1 MRQAVLA
8 ALTLAAVLQAGCDRA
23 TKPVD
28 APAAVPAEPAPAA
41 LAAPPPVTVPTGK
54 FDAISTTAMGVTGD
68 LTGTSD
74 GFVFSQ
80 GQTYGLVGAGQAKGA
95 DPFGTNGDTLASVL
109 GVPAT
114 AELKVFRVTRED
126 PAKARNGGFC
136 GAEPTTFILTS
147 DGVDPGGA
155 PALFL
160 MAFKG
165 ANPPSATSAETDL
178 CGTFMYAPSA
188 APPATK

>member
-1 MRQAVLA
+1 MRSAIFTAIAFAGLA
-8 ALTLAAVLQAGCDRA
+8 QAGCDRA
-23 TKPVD
+23 TAPTPAPVVAAES
-28 APAAVPAEPAPAA
+28 APASPA
-41 LAAPPPVTVPTGK
+41 LPPPVTVPTGK

-80 GQTYGLVGAGQAKGA
+80 GQTYGLVGTGQAKGA
-95 DPFGTNGDTLASVL
+95 DPFGATGDTLASML
-109 GVPAT
+109 GVPEA
-114 AELKVFRVTRED
+114 ADLKVFRVTRED

-136 GAEPTTFILTS
+136 GADSTTFILTS
-147 DGVDPGGA
+147 DGVDSGGA

-188 APPATK
+188 TK

>member
-1 MRQAVLA
+1 
-8 ALTLAAVLQAGCDRA
+8 
-23 TKPVD
+23 
-28 APAAVPAEPAPAA
+28 
-41 LAAPPPVTVPTGK
+41 
-54 FDAISTTAMGVTGD
+54 MGVTGD
-68 LTGTSD
+68 LTATND

-80 GQTYGLVGAGQAKGA
+80 GQTYKLAGLGLAKGS
-95 DPFGTNGDTLASVL
+95 DPYGATGATLASVL
-109 GVPAT
+109 VVPDSA
-114 AELKVFRVTRED
+114 AMKVFRVTRED

-136 GAEPTTFILTS
+136 GAEPTTFIVTS
-147 DGVDPGGA
+147 ESADSGGA

-188 APPATK
+188 GSAATK